1 MKKITYKIVSICTV
15 VLLGTFIFSCNDD
28 YLDFEPVAAKNEAA
42 FYLTMEH
49 AELAV
54 TAAYAALCHRTAW
67 DRNITMVLGD
77 VTSDDAEAGGDF
89 ENEVPAEEEF
99 NRFTYFPT
107 NGILEEVYGVMFRGI
122 HFANKAMEN
131 IPNVLETDENADSA
145 IINRRIA
152 ELKFLRALNYMYL
165 TSIFG
170 QVPLVD
176 HVLAPSE
183 YNMDKATLVELYDLI
198 EKDLLEAIPVLP
210 ERSGLSEKDVGRAT
224 KGAAQALLARKY
236 LFESS
241 YVHYYP
247 GDERFTGLNERWQD
261 ALDMCKNVI
270 NSGLYD
276 LVGEDGENY
285 NTWRGPLTNGYS
297 YIFTVEG
304 ENSPESVFSIQYIND
319 GKIYTLSRAG
329 SLVQWVSARYYT
341 DPNGN
346 QISTPYWG
354 LGWPTQSLVDEYDP
368 QDVRLHVN
376 ISMPGDSIQIA
387 NDRNVPVNFD
397 NSATGY
403 YMKKYELSADQFADA
418 PGHAWH
424 KSPFNIMLIR
434 YADIILMAGEA
445 SFMLGNNAQA
455 RDYINQVRTRARVCG
470 DGVVPADYPDSY
482 TIGLDDIIKER
493 RMELALEGRR
503 FSDMVRW
510 NIAKD
515 RLNDTETPGGF
526 PIVYESPKND
536 FMPIP
541 QREIITSN
549 GGITQHEGW

>member
-15 VLLGTFIFSCNDD
+15 VLLAAFIFSCSDD

-54 TAAYAALCHRTAW
+54 TAAYAALSHRTAW

-107 NGILEEVYGVMFRGI
+107 SGILEEVYGVMFRGI

-131 IPNVLETDENADSA
+131 IPNVLETDEYADSA
-145 IINRRIA
+145 IINIRIA

-170 QVPLVD
+170 EVPLVD

-183 YNMDKATLVELYDLI
+183 YNMDKATLIELYDLI

-210 ERSGLSEKDVGRAT
+210 ERSGLSEKDLGRAT

-276 LVGEDGENY
+276 LVGQDGEKY

-341 DPNGN
+341 DANGN
-346 QISTPYWG
+346 QIQTPYWG
-354 LGWPTQSLVDEYDP
+354 LGWPTQSLVNEYDP

-376 ISMPGDSIQIA
+376 VSMLGDSIQIA
-387 NDRNVPVNFD
+387 NDRTVLVNFD

-418 PGHAWH
+418 PGHSWH

-434 YADIILMAGEA
+434 YADVILMAGEA

-510 NIAKD
+510 NIAKG

>member
-1 MKKITYKIVSICTV
+1 MKKITYKIVSICTF
-15 VLLGTFIFSCNDD
+15 VLLGTFIFSCSDD

-54 TAAYAALCHRTAW
+54 TAAYAALSHRTAW

-107 NGILEEVYGVMFRGI
+107 SGILEEVYGVMFRGI

-131 IPNVLETDENADSA
+131 IPNVLETDENADST

-170 QVPLVD
+170 QVPLTD

-183 YNMDKATLVELYDLI
+183 YNMDKATLGELYDLI

-210 ERSGLSEKDVGRAT
+210 EKDSLTEKDPGRAT

-241 YVHYYP
+241 YAHYYP

-261 ALDMCKNVI
+261 ALDMCEKVI

-276 LVGEDGENY
+276 LVGNDGETY

-319 GKIYTLSRAG
+319 GKSYTHSRAG

-341 DPNGN
+341 DENGK
-346 QISTPYWG
+346 QLATPYWG

-368 QDVRLHVN
+368 QDARLHVN
-376 ISMPGDSIQIA
+376 ISMPGDSIQIP
-387 NDRNVPVNFD
+387 NDRNVLVNFD

-418 PGHAWH
+418 SGHGWH

-434 YADIILMAGEA
+434 YADVILMAGEA
-445 SFMLGNNAQA
+445 SFMLGNNAQS
-455 RDYINQVRTRARVCG
+455 RNYINQVRTRARVCG

-503 FSDMVRW
+503 FADMVRW
-510 NIAKD
+510 NIAVG

-526 PIVYESPKND
+526 PIIYESPKND

>member
-15 VLLGTFIFSCNDD
+15 VLLGTFIFSCSDD
-28 YLDFEPVAAKNEAA
+28 YLDFDPVAAKNEAA

-54 TAAYAALCHRTAW
+54 TAAYAALSHRTAW

-107 NGILEEVYGVMFRGI
+107 SGILEEVYGVMFRGI

-131 IPNVLETDENADSA
+131 IPNVLETDENADST

-170 QVPLVD
+170 QVPLAD

-183 YNMDKATLVELYDLI
+183 YNMDKATLGELYDLI

-210 ERSGLSEKDVGRAT
+210 EKDSLTEKDPGRAT

-241 YVHYYP
+241 YAHYYP

-261 ALDMCKNVI
+261 ALDMCEKVI

-276 LVGEDGENY
+276 LVGNDGETY

-319 GKIYTLSRAG
+319 GKSYTHSRAG

-341 DPNGN
+341 DENGK
-346 QISTPYWG
+346 QLATPYWG

-368 QDVRLHVN
+368 QDARLHVN
-376 ISMPGDSIQIA
+376 ISMPGDSIQIP
-387 NDRNVPVNFD
+387 NDRNVLVNFD

-418 PGHAWH
+418 SGHGWH

-434 YADIILMAGEA
+434 YADVILMAGEA
-445 SFMLGNNAQA
+445 SFMLGNNAQS
-455 RDYINQVRTRARVCG
+455 RNYINQVRTRARVCG

-503 FSDMVRW
+503 FADMVRW
-510 NIAKD
+510 NIAVG

-526 PIVYESPKND
+526 PIIYESPKND

>member
-15 VLLGTFIFSCNDD
+15 VLLGTFIFSCSDD
-28 YLDFEPVAAKNEAA
+28 YLDFEPVADKNEAA

-77 VTSDDAEAGGDF
+77 VTSDDAESGGDF
-89 ENEVPAEEEF
+89 ENEVPGEEEF

-107 NGILEEVYGVMFRGI
+107 SGILEEVYGVMFRGI
-122 HFANKAMEN
+122 HFANKAMEK
-131 IPNVLETDENADSA
+131 IPNVLETDEYADPA

-183 YNMDKATLVELYDLI
+183 YNMDKATLGELYDLI

-210 ERSGLSEKDVGRAT
+210 EKSSLSEKDLGRAT

-247 GDERFTGLNERWQD
+247 GDERFIGLHERWQD
-261 ALDMCKNVI
+261 ALDMCENVI

-276 LVGEDGENY
+276 LVGKDGEKY
-285 NTWRGPLTNGYS
+285 NTWRGPLTNGYN

-319 GKIYTLSRAG
+319 GKLYTLSRAG

-341 DPNGN
+341 GPNGG
-346 QISTPYWG
+346 QLSTAYWG

-403 YMKKYELSADQFADA
+403 YMKKYELSADQFVDA

-434 YADIILMAGEA
+434 YADVILMAGEA

-482 TIGLDDIIKER
+482 SIGLDDIIKER

-526 PIVYESPKND
+526 PIIYESPKND